1 MLLLNLFPC
10 SVVMASRLRVLF
22 RIASALLFQPFLI
35 AGWSPVLAELSNQNL
50 VSSSLSNHTFQQEST
65 ADYLSAVGT
74 IPAFDRTAYNPSVL
88 HIKYT
93 SASGRTSSAGTDAF
107 LDFTLILPDLPPQG
121 RRVEL
126 NSMQFRLLL
135 RQLYIAL
142 SSQQDLKVYDPDSAS
157 RRLFDLLISP
167 VLPLIKAQKITTLLI
182 AADRGLQAVPFAA
195 LSDGQQF
202 FGSRFAFSLTPS
214 LGLTD
219 FDQTTSDVGQK
230 LLALGASEFI
240 GLSPLPLVPQEIDR
254 IEIGGIKDKYLNDE
268 FTPDVLLEQA
278 ADSRYSHVHVS
289 THANFVP
296 GGPSRS
302 RLYSGTDPI
311 PLDQLA
317 KLRIARQGVPLELI
331 VFSACRTAL
340 GDSESELGFS
350 GLALQVGAKSAVG
363 TLWYVDDAVT
373 SAYFIQMY
381 KYLKQGIPKAE
392 SMQLTRQA
400 FIHGLIRSEDDRLL
414 GVDGAPLL
422 TGLSPSQQ
430 RHITH
435 KITHPFYWAGIQ
447 LMGTPW

>member
-1 MLLLNLFPC
+1 MYLLNLSFYP
-10 SVVMASRLRVLF
+10 VILASRSRLMLGLAFAVL
-22 RIASALLFQPFLI
+22 LQPFLL
-35 AGWSPVLAELSNQNL
+35 AGFSSASAELPNQKH
-50 VSSSLSNHTFQQEST
+50 VRSRLSKNIILQGAEVDDLSP
-65 ADYLSAVGT
+65 DLSA
-74 IPAFDRTAYNPSVL
+74 PSFERTAYNPSVL
-88 HIKYT
+88 HIRYT
-93 SASGRTSSAGTDAF
+93 SAVGKTTTLGTDAF
-107 LDFTLILPDLPPQG
+107 LDFTLILPNLPPQG

-126 NSMQFRLLL
+126 NSNQFRVNL
-135 RQLYIAL
+135 RQLYTSL
-142 SSQQDLKVYDPDSAS
+142 SSQKDLKVSDTNSAS

-167 VLPLIKAQKITTLLI
+167 VLPLIEAQKITTLLI
-182 AADRGLQAVPFAA
+182 AADRGLQAVPFSA

-219 FDQTTSDVGQK
+219 FDQSKPDVGDK

-254 IEIGGIKDKYLNDE
+254 VDTGGVKDKYLNEE

-278 ADSRYSHVHVS
+278 ADPSYSHVHVS

-302 RLYSGTDPI
+302 RLYSGTDAI
-311 PLDQLA
+311 ALDQLA
-317 KLRIARQGVPLELI
+317 KLRIARKGVPLELI

-350 GLALQVGAKSAVG
+350 GLALQVGARSAVG
-363 TLWYVDDAVT
+363 TLWYVDDVVT

-400 FIHGLIRSEDDRLL
+400 FIRGLIRSDDDRLL
-414 GVDGAPLL
+414 GVDGTPLL
-422 TGLSPSQQ
+422 TGLSQTQQ
-430 RHITH
+430 RHIAH
-435 KITHPFYWAGIQ
+435 RITHPFYWAGIQ

>member
-1 MLLLNLFPC
+1 MFLLNLFHRSATTVSRSRVLLGFAAALLSQPFFIAGL
-10 SVVMASRLRVLF
+10 SSTSAELPNQQFVRSRLSSNIIRQG
-22 RIASALLFQPFLI
+22 ASADIFF
-35 AGWSPVLAELSNQNL
+35 AEAL
-50 VSSSLSNHTFQQEST
+50 VP
-65 ADYLSAVGT
+65 D
-74 IPAFDRTAYNPSVL
+74 FDRTAYNPSVL
-88 HIKYT
+88 HIRYT
-93 SASGRTSSAGTDAF
+93 SAVGRTSTVGTDAF
-107 LDFTLILPDLPPQG
+107 LDFTLIPPNVPPQG

-126 NSMQFRLLL
+126 NSNQFRVLL
-135 RQLYIAL
+135 RKLYTSL
-142 SSQQDLKVYDPDSAS
+142 SSQKDLNVSDPNSAS
-157 RRLFDLLISP
+157 RLLFDLLISP
-167 VLPLIKAQKITTLLI
+167 VLPLIEDQRITTLLI
-182 AADRGLQAVPFAA
+182 AADRGLQAVPFSA
-195 LSDGQQF
+195 LSDGKQF

-219 FDQTTSDVGQK
+219 FDQSISDVGDK

-240 GLSPLPLVPQEIDR
+240 GLSPLPLVPQEIER
-254 IEIGGIKDKYLNDE
+254 VETGGVKDTYLNDD

-278 ADSRYSHVHVS
+278 ADPSYSHVHVS
-289 THANFVP
+289 THANFLP

-317 KLRIARQGVPLELI
+317 KLRIARKGIPLELI

-350 GLALQVGAKSAVG
+350 GLALQAGAKSAVG
-363 TLWYVDDAVT
+363 TLWYVDDVAT

-400 FIHGLIRSEDDRLL
+400 FIRGLIRNDDDRLL
-414 GVDGAPLL
+414 GVDGTPLL
-422 TGLSPSQQ
+422 TGLSQTQQ
-430 RHITH
+430 RHIGH
-435 KITHPFYWAGIQ
+435 RITHPFYWAGIQ